1 MTETDYVAILQF
13 ARIGAAYVYED
24 IMDEL
29 DITDEEFTR
38 VSNLIHNELSKTQGE
53 LK

>member
-24 IMDEL
+24 IRDEL
-29 DITDEEFTR
+29 DITDGEFTR
-38 VSNLIHNELSKTQGE
+38 VSDLIHNELSKTQGE